1 VIWLVSR
8 SSLVKVDAG
17 GDQHDENGGGDPVN
31 DKAERRPPAS
41 VGNKVA
47 PVLPEVLDPMAGKA
61 EHEQPR
67 RSGDACRSN
76 HDKDC
81 CDPGLDGDDGPSS
94 VSDGEA
100 DVDRCD
106 QGQRERVDG
115 RRIKPPKASGA
126 AAWMAPKTT
135 PHNTGARSDR
145 SASGPGLAARV
156 IVGSVGRRL
165 PAVARR

>member
-1 VIWLVSR
+1 VIRLMRARMPLHLS
-8 SSLVKVDAG
+8 G
-17 GDQHDENGGGDPVN
+17 NEGNGGDPVN

-61 EHEQPR
+61 EHEQPC

-76 HDKDC
+76 HDKYC
-81 CDPGLDGDDGPSS
+81 RDPGLNGDNGPSS

-100 DVDRCD
+100 DVDRRD
-106 QGQRERVDG
+106 QGQREPIDG
-115 RRIKPPKASGA
+115 RRIKPPKPSGA

-135 PHNTGARSDR
+135 PHRTGARSGR
-145 SASGPGLAARV
+145 PAVGLGVCARV
-156 IVGSVGRRL
+156 IVGAVGRQL
-165 PAVARR
+165 PAAARR